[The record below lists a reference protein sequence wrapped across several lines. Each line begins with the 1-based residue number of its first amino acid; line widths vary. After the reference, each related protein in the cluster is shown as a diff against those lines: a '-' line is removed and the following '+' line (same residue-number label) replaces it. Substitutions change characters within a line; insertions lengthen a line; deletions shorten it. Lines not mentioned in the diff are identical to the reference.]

1 MRGLRIGGLVAGGLV
16 IVIALLLLAISL
28 FVNPNDYKGRI
39 AQQVTTST
47 GRELNLQGDIKL
59 SVFPWIAL
67 NLGPL
72 SLGNPPGFGSDPF
85 LSIRHTALRVKLL
98 PLLHK
103 ELEIGRIEID
113 GLDLRLKTDAAGK
126 GNWEDFGQKKDSA
139 APQAAGSGRSGA
151 SLQSLDGVEI
161 RDSRVSYNAMTL
173 TKLNLAVG
181 KVSPQSTV
189 PVKAGFDLNTG
200 AGGSDLTFKAAFAAT
215 LDAATRHYGLQ
226 GVDLEGDFRGA
237 SATLPWKFSA
247 PAVVVDLAAQ
257 TLKAPSFAAQAGAAH
272 LSGSL
277 SGERISAAPALSGAF
292 TLTPLDLRE
301 FMTQLG
307 ITPPK
312 TQDATA
318 LSKLGAISDF
328 AYGKNALRLE
338 KLDFQL
344 DDSHLRGVAVITS
357 LDTKA
362 MTFDLNVDHIDLDRY
377 LPPKSKSGAPAAAA
391 ARTTEPPAALP
402 TTAVRSLDID
412 GKFSIG
418 SAKVEG
424 MTVSNL
430 RLGLQAKEGI
440 VHLSPLSATLYGGTC
455 AGDITYDAHGAVP
468 SVKIDEQVAG
478 VDMAGLLKDSMKSE
492 RLSGHGHASVKL
504 AGAGLTSDALTKN
517 LSGHVELNL
526 VDGAV
531 NGIDLWYELNR
542 AQALLKQQT
551 APAGS
556 DDHRTRFDAFKMSA
570 DISGGVATTRD
581 LNVASQYLRVT
592 GSGTSNLLTEA
603 IDYHIVA
610 TVLKAPPS
618 GSGANLSALTLGGIP
633 VEITGSASD
642 PKVRPDLQGLVRSQ
656 LKQKL
661 QDTVQDKL
669 KGLFGH

>member
-1 MRGLRIGGLVAGGLV
+1 MRGLKIAGLVAGGLV
-16 IVIALLLLAISL
+16 VLIALLLLAVSL

-39 AQQVTTST
+39 AQQVKTST

-85 LSIRHTALRVKLL
+85 LSIQHTALRVKLL
-98 PLLHK
+98 PLLRK
-103 ELEIGRIEID
+103 ELQIGRIEIN

-126 GNWEDFGQKKDSA
+126 GNWEDFGQKQENA
-139 APQAAGSGRSGA
+139 APPAGGQNGA
-151 SLQSLDGVEI
+151 SLQSLDGVAI
-161 RDSRVSYNAMTL
+161 KDSRLSYNAMTL
-173 TKLNLAVG
+173 SKLNLDVG
-181 KVSPQSTV
+181 KVSQQSTV

-200 AGGSDLTFKAAFAAT
+200 PGGSDLTFKAAFAAT

-226 GVDLEGDFRGA
+226 GVDLQGDYQSA
-237 SATLPWKFSA
+237 SAKLPWKFAA

-257 TLKAPSFAAQAGAAH
+257 TLKAPSFTAQAGAAR

-277 SGERISAAPALSGAF
+277 SGEKITAAPALAGSF
-292 TLTPLDLRE
+292 TVTPFELRE
-301 FMTQLG
+301 FMRQLG

-312 TQDATA
+312 TQDATT
-318 LSKLGAISDF
+318 LSKLAATTDF

-344 DDSHLRGVAVITS
+344 DDSHLRGVAAITN
-357 LDTKA
+357 LDSKA
-362 MTFDLNVDHIDLDRY
+362 MTFDLSVDHIDLDRY
-377 LPPKSKSGAPAAAA
+377 LPPKSKSAAPVAAK
-391 ARTTEPPAALP
+391 TTEPPAPLP
-402 TTAVRSLDID
+402 TSAVRALDID

-440 VHLSPLSATLYGGTC
+440 VHLSPVSANLYGGTC
-455 AGDITYDAHGAVP
+455 TGDITYNAHGAVP

-478 VDMAGLLKDSMKSE
+478 VDMAGLLKDGMKSE
-492 RLSGHGHASVKL
+492 RLSGHGNASAKL
-504 AGAGLTSDALTKN
+504 AGAGVTSEALTRN
-517 LSGHVELNL
+517 LSGRVEMNL
-526 VDGAV
+526 ADGAV

-542 AQALLKQQT
+542 AQALLKQQA

-556 DDHRTRFDAFKMSA
+556 DDHRTKFDAFKMSA
-570 DISGGVATTRD
+570 DVAGGVATTKD
-581 LNVASQYLRVT
+581 LNIASQYLRVT
-592 GSGTSNLLTEA
+592 GSGTTNLVTEA

-610 TVLKAPPS
+610 TVLKSPPS
-618 GSGANLSALTLGGIP
+618 SSGTNLSALTLGGIP
-633 VEITGSASD
+633 VEISGSASN
-642 PKVRPDLQGLVRSQ
+642 PKVRPDLQGLVKSQ

-669 KGLFGH
+669 KGLLGH

>member
-1 MRGLRIGGLVAGGLV
+1 MRGLKIVGLAVGGLVVL
-16 IVIALLLLAISL
+16 IALLLLAVSL

-39 AQQVTTST
+39 AQQVKTST

-72 SLGNPPGFGSDPF
+72 SLGNPPGFGSEPF
-85 LSIRHTALRVKLL
+85 LSIQHTALRVKLL
-98 PLLHK
+98 PLLRK
-103 ELEIGRIEID
+103 ELAIGRIEID

-126 GNWEDFGQKKDSA
+126 GNWEDFGQSKDSA
-139 APQAAGSGRSGA
+139 APPPAGSGQSGA
-151 SLQSLDGVEI
+151 SLRSLDGVEI
-161 RDSRVSYNAMTL
+161 KDSRFSYNAMTL
-173 TKLNLAVG
+173 SKLNLDVG
-181 KVSPQSTV
+181 KVSQQSSV

-200 AGGSDLTFKAAFAAT
+200 PGGSDLTFKAAFAAT

-226 GVDLEGDFRGA
+226 GVALEGDYKSA
-237 SATLPWKFSA
+237 SAKLPWKFSA

-257 TLKAPSFAAQAGAAH
+257 TLKAPSFAAQAGAAR

-277 SGERISAAPALSGAF
+277 SGEKITAAPVLAGSF
-292 TLTPLDLRE
+292 TLTPLKLRE
-301 FMTQLG
+301 FMAQLR

-318 LSKLGAISDF
+318 LSKLAATTDF

-344 DDSHLRGVAVITS
+344 DDSHLRGAAAVTN

-362 MTFDLNVDHIDLDRY
+362 MSFDLSVDHIDLDRY
-377 LPPKSKSGAPAAAA
+377 LPPKSKSAAPAAVAA
-391 ARTTEPPAALP
+391 KTTEPPAPLP
-402 TTAVRSLDID
+402 TSAVRGLDID

-440 VHLSPLSATLYGGTC
+440 VHLSPVSANLYGGTC
-455 AGDITYDAHGAVP
+455 TGDITYDAHGAVP

-492 RLSGHGHASVKL
+492 RLSGHGNASAKL
-504 AGAGLTSDALTKN
+504 AGAGLSRDALTKN
-517 LSGHVELNL
+517 LSGHVEMNL
-526 VDGAV
+526 ADGAV

-542 AQALLKQQT
+542 AQALLKQQA

-556 DDHRTRFDAFKMSA
+556 DDRRTKFDAFKMSA
-570 DISGGVATTRD
+570 DISGGVASTKD
-581 LNVASQYLRVT
+581 LNIASQYLRVT
-592 GSGTSNLLTEA
+592 GSGTTNLATEA

-618 GSGANLSALTLGGIP
+618 SSGANLSALTLGGIP
-633 VEITGSASD
+633 VEISGSTND
-642 PKVRPDLQGLVRSQ
+642 PKVRPDLQGLVKSQ

-669 KGLFGH
+669 KGLLGH

>member
-1 MRGLRIGGLVAGGLV
+1 MRGLKIVGVVAGGLV
-16 IVIALLLLAISL
+16 VLIALLLLAVSL

-39 AQQVTTST
+39 ARQVKTST
-47 GRELNLQGDIKL
+47 GRELNLLGDIKL

-85 LSIRHTALRVKLL
+85 LSIQHTALRVKLL

-103 ELEIGRIEID
+103 DLEIGRIEID

-126 GNWEDFGQKKDSA
+126 GNWEDFGQRKDSA
-139 APQAAGSGRSGA
+139 APPPAGSGESDT

-161 RDSRVSYNAMTL
+161 KDSRLSYNAMTL
-173 TKLNLAVG
+173 SKLNLDVG
-181 KVSPQSTV
+181 KVSQQSTV
-189 PVKAGFDLNTG
+189 PVKAAFDLNTG
-200 AGGSDLTFKAAFAAT
+200 PGGSDLTFKAAFAAT
-215 LDAATRHYGLQ
+215 LDAETRHYGLQ
-226 GVDLEGDFRGA
+226 RVDLEGDYKSA
-237 SATLPWKFSA
+237 SAKLPWKFSA
-247 PAVVVDLAAQ
+247 PAVMVDLAAQ
-257 TLKAPSFAAQAGAAH
+257 TLKAPSFAAQAGAAR

-277 SGERISAAPALSGAF
+277 SGEKITAAPALAGSF
-292 TLTPLDLRE
+292 TLTPLELRE
-301 FMTQLG
+301 FMAQLG
-307 ITPPK
+307 ITPPQ
-312 TQDATA
+312 TQDVTA
-318 LSKLGAISDF
+318 LSKLAATTDF

-344 DDSHLRGVAVITS
+344 DDSHLRGVAAITN

-362 MTFDLNVDHIDLDRY
+362 MSFDLSVDHVDLDRY
-377 LPPKSKSGAPAAAA
+377 LPPKSKTAASAA
-391 ARTTEPPAALP
+391 VAAKTTEPPTPLP
-402 TTAVRSLDID
+402 TSAVRGLDID
-412 GKFSIG
+412 GRFTIG

-440 VHLSPLSATLYGGTC
+440 VHLSPVSGPLYGGTC
-455 AGDITYDAHGAVP
+455 TGDIIYDAHGAVP

-492 RLSGHGHASVKL
+492 RLSGHGNAGAKL
-504 AGAGLTSDALTKN
+504 AGAGLTRDALTKN

-526 VDGAV
+526 GDGAV

-542 AQALLKQQT
+542 AQALLKQQA

-556 DDHRTRFDAFKMSA
+556 DDHRTKFDAFKMSA
-570 DISGGVATTRD
+570 DISGGVATTKD
-581 LNVASQYLRVT
+581 LNIASQYLRVT
-592 GSGTSNLLTEA
+592 GSGTTNLVTEA

-618 GSGANLSALTLGGIP
+618 GAGANLSALTLGGIP
-633 VEITGSASD
+633 VEISGSASD
-642 PKVRPDLQGLVRSQ
+642 PKVRPDLQGLVKSQ

-661 QDTVQDKL
+661 QDTVQDRL
-669 KGLFGH
+669 KGLLGH